1 MMQFLA
7 WFLVTIALLGV
18 AFAMGFMA
26 EWLSKERRGARRRAR
41 PAAMASYLPAAGSP
55 QCAECR
61 EVYAGTRVHHVTT
74 SSWHRSWSERDWQV
88 RAGLR

>member
-1 MMQFLA
+1 MQFLA

-18 AFAMGFMA
+18 AFAFGFVA
-26 EWLSKERRGARRRAR
+26 EWLSKERRGARRWAR
-41 PAAMASYLPAAGSP
+41 SAAMASYLPAAGSP

-74 SSWHRSWSERDWQV
+74 SAWHRQWSERHWRV
-88 RAGLR
+88 RNGL

>member
-18 AFAMGFMA
+18 AFAFGFVA

-41 PAAMASYLPAAGSP
+41 PAAMASYLPAAGAP
-55 QCAECR
+55 QCAQCR
-61 EVYAGTRVHHVTT
+61 EVYAGSRVHHVTV
-74 SSWHRSWSERDWQV
+74 SGWHRQWAERDWQV

>member
-1 MMQFLA
+1 MHFLA
-7 WFLVTIALLGV
+7 WLLLIIALLGV
-18 AFAMGFMA
+18 AFAVGFVA
-26 EWLSKERRGARRRAR
+26 EWLSKERRGARQRAR

-61 EVYAGTRVHHVTT
+61 EVYAGTRVHHVTV
-74 SSWHRSWSERDWQV
+74 SGWHRQWAERDWQV

>member
-7 WFLVTIALLGV
+7 WFFLSLALLGV

-26 EWLSKERRGARRRAR
+26 EWLSKERRGARRR

-55 QCAECR
+55 QCAECH

-74 SSWHRSWSERDWQV
+74 SAWHRQWSERDWQV